1 MDARLQPTRM
11 LQLEPDEAHVIRN
24 AGGSAR
30 EALRSILLSHH
41 LLGARRIM
49 VIKHTDCAM
58 EGGADVRM
66 ASALKHAGLPEPDL
80 DWGGFAELE
89 AAVHDDVRYLRGRP
103 DLRGV
108 ATEGWIYEVERP
120 VLRRVT

>member
-11 LQLEPDEAHVIRN
+11 LGLAPGDANVIRN
-24 AGGSAR
+24 AGGCAR

-41 LLGARRIM
+41 LLGTKRIM

-58 EGGADVRM
+58 EGGVQVQI
-66 ASALKHAGLPEPDL
+66 ASALNDAGLAEPDI

-89 AAVHDDVRYLRGRP
+89 EAVHDDVRYLRARP
-103 DLRGV
+103 ELRG
-108 ATEGWIYEVERP
+108 AAIEGWIYDVERR
-120 VLRRVT
+120 VLQRVV

>member
-11 LQLEPDEAHVIRN
+11 LQIEPGDAHVIRN

-41 LLGARRIM
+41 LLGTRRIM
-49 VIKHTDCAM
+49 VVKHTDCAM
-58 EGGADVRM
+58 QGGVEVRM
-66 ASALKHAGLPEPDL
+66 ASALKHAGLSGPDL

-89 AAVHDDVRYLRGRP
+89 EAVHDDVRYLRERLE
-103 DLRGV
+103 LRGV
-108 ATEGWIYEVERP
+108 ATEGWIYDVECRA
-120 VLRRVT
+120 LQRVA